1 MKAEYAIKVGDKW
14 YRAGDEL
21 PGSTPS
27 AAADVP
33 AQEAISEEEKKYT
46 KTSIMA
52 MNVKALRK
60 LAEENGIENADEYT
74 GTELKEMLV
83 EKLV

>member
-27 AAADVP
+27 ALADVP
-33 AQEAISEEEKKYT
+33 AKETVSEEKKYT

>member
-27 AAADVP
+27 A
-33 AQEAISEEEKKYT
+33 SEETSHEVTEEKKYT

>member
-27 AAADVP
+27 ALADVP
-33 AQEAISEEEKKYT
+33 AKEAVSEEKKYT
-46 KTSIMA
+46 KTSIKA

>member
-27 AAADVP
+27 ALADVP
-33 AQEAISEEEKKYT
+33 AKEEVSEEKKYT

>member
-27 AAADVP
+27 ALADIP
-33 AQEAISEEEKKYT
+33 AKEAVSEEKKYT

>member
-21 PGSTPS
+21 PGSNPS
-27 AAADVP
+27 ALADVP
-33 AQEAISEEEKKYT
+33 AKEAVSEEKKYT
-46 KTSIMA
+46 KTYIMA